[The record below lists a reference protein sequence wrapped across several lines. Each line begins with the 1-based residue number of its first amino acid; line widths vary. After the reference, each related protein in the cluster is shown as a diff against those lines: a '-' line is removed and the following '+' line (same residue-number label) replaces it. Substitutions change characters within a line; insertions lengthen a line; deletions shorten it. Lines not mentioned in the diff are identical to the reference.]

1 MTENPLGYE
10 KIPKLLKNF
19 AVPSI
24 VASLVGSIYN
34 IVDQIFIG
42 QGVGY
47 LGNAATNVAYPFSTI
62 CLAIAL
68 LVGIGSASRVSLCL
82 GCKEPK
88 AAAKAAGNGIVL
100 MGIFGIIYLLVGE
113 TFLSLLLKA
122 FGATTDV
129 FPYAKQY
136 ASITLIGMPF
146 LIVTN
151 GMSNLIR
158 ADGKPKYSMVCMVVG
173 AIINTILDP
182 IFIFVCDWGIAG
194 AAWATVIGQ
203 IFSFILALRYLWRFQ
218 TIHFEK
224 ESFLLDIK
232 ESMKICSMGIS
243 SSSNQI
249 AVTVIQI
256 IQYNSLTY
264 YGALTKY
271 GTDIPL
277 AACGIVM
284 KTNAIILAIVV
295 GISQGTQPIIGF
307 NYGAE
312 KYERVRKSYLL
323 ALGTATVLSGIAF
336 FCFQV
341 FPRQIISVFGSGS
354 ELYFQFSERYFRI
367 YMFLTLIN
375 GIQPVTS
382 NFFNSIGKS
391 QLGVFMSLTRQILF
405 LLPLIVIFPLFMG
418 IDGVMYAGPI
428 ADAAAAIVCG
438 YFMVREL
445 KELSSMDRKKKE
457 EYAA

>member
-1 MTENPLGYE
+1 MTENPLGFE
-10 KIPKLLKNF
+10 KISKLLKDF
-19 AVPSI
+19 AIPSI
-24 VASLVGSIYN
+24 MASLVGSIYN

-82 GCKEPK
+82 GRKEPK

-158 ADGKPKYSMVCMVVG
+158 ADGKPKYSMVCMVMG

-182 IFIFVCDWGIAG
+182 IFIFACDWGIAG

-284 KTNAIILAIVV
+284 KTNAILLAVII
-295 GISQGTQPIIGF
+295 GISQGSQPIIGF
-307 NYGAE
+307 NYGA
-312 KYERVRKSYLL
+312 KQYDRVRGVYKLAIQCNLVISLIGFLL
-323 ALGTATVLSGIAF
+323 
-336 FCFQV
+336 FQLC
-341 FPRQIISVFGSGS
+341 PRQIISLFGTGDA
-354 ELYFQFSERYFRI
+354 LYFEFAVKFMRI
-367 YMFLTLIN
+367 FLFMVLLN
-375 GIQPVTS
+375 GVQLLSS
-382 NFFNSIGKS
+382 NFFAAIGKPVKGM
-391 QLGVFMSLTRQILF
+391 LLSLTRQVFFLIPLLF
-405 LLPLIVIFPLFMG
+405 ILPLFWG
-418 IDGVMYAGPI
+418 IDGIMYAGPA
-428 ADAAAAIVCG
+428 ADAIAFLTSVFLIS
-438 YFMVREL
+438 RE
-445 KELSSMDRKKKE
+445 MKKMKLAE
-457 EYAA
+457 IAK

>member
-1 MTENPLGYE
+1 
-10 KIPKLLKNF
+10 
-19 AVPSI
+19 
-24 VASLVGSIYN
+24 
-34 IVDQIFIG
+34 
-42 QGVGY
+42 
-47 LGNAATNVAYPFSTI
+47 
-62 CLAIAL
+62 
-68 LVGIGSASRVSLCL
+68 
-82 GCKEPK
+82 
-88 AAAKAAGNGIVL
+88 

-158 ADGKPKYSMVCMVVG
+158 ADGKPKYSMVCMVMG

-182 IFIFVCDWGIAG
+182 IFIFACDWGIAG

-307 NYGAE
+307 NYGARQ
-312 KYERVRKSYLL
+312 YHRVREAYLL
-323 ALGTATVLSGIAF
+323 AVKWNLVVSTIAF
-336 FCFQV
+336 IAFQF
-341 FPRQIISVFGSGS
+341 FPQSIISLFGDGD
-354 ELYFQFSERYFRI
+354 ELYFEFAVLFMRTYLF
-367 YMFLTLIN
+367 MVLVN
-375 GIQPVTS
+375 GVQLLS
-382 NFFNSIGKS
+382 SSFFTAIGKS
-391 QLGVFMSLTRQILF
+391 LRGALLALTRQTFFLIQLTLLLQLCQPQVGSVGLCTLHNELIPVEPVELLRVAHEKTVGDYLF
-405 LLPLIVIFPLFMG
+405 RRIAVLLAVKSVRAAEVRNTALGGNSGAAVE
-418 IDGVMYAGPI
+418 YY
-428 ADAAAAIVCG
+428 AAAFV
-438 YFMVREL
+438 YH
-445 KELSSMDRKKKE
+445 
-457 EYAA
+457 

>member
-82 GCKEPK
+82 GYKEPK

-158 ADGKPKYSMVCMVVG
+158 ADGSLEYKIMKSGREDLRTLQKIKHNYS
-173 AIINTILDP
+173 
-182 IFIFVCDWGIAG
+182 W
-194 AAWATVIGQ
+194 VIGVSK
-203 IFSFILALRYLWRFQ
+203 SFNP
-218 TIHFEK
+218 
-224 ESFLLDIK
+224 ESCLDHTGK
-232 ESMKICSMGIS
+232 PN
-243 SSSNQI
+243 SN
-249 AVTVIQI
+249 
-256 IQYNSLTY
+256 Y
-264 YGALTKY
+264 
-271 GTDIPL
+271 
-277 AACGIVM
+277 
-284 KTNAIILAIVV
+284 
-295 GISQGTQPIIGF
+295 
-307 NYGAE
+307 
-312 KYERVRKSYLL
+312 
-323 ALGTATVLSGIAF
+323 
-336 FCFQV
+336 
-341 FPRQIISVFGSGS
+341 
-354 ELYFQFSERYFRI
+354 
-367 YMFLTLIN
+367 
-375 GIQPVTS
+375 
-382 NFFNSIGKS
+382 
-391 QLGVFMSLTRQILF
+391 
-405 LLPLIVIFPLFMG
+405 
-418 IDGVMYAGPI
+418 I
-428 ADAAAAIVCG
+428 ADLPVFQRFIIKPFYECLV
-438 YFMVREL
+438 
-445 KELSSMDRKKKE
+445 
-457 EYAA
+457 

>member
-10 KIPKLLKNF
+10 KISKLLKNF

-82 GCKEPK
+82 GRKEPK

-158 ADGKPKYSMVCMVVG
+158 ADGNQS
-173 AIINTILDP
+173 IQ
-182 IFIFVCDWGIAG
+182 WS
-194 AAWATVIGQ
+194 AW
-203 IFSFILALRYLWRFQ
+203 LW
-218 TIHFEK
+218 E
-224 ESFLLDIK
+224 LL
-232 ESMKICSMGIS
+232 S
-243 SSSNQI
+243 
-249 AVTVIQI
+249 
-256 IQYNSLTY
+256 
-264 YGALTKY
+264 
-271 GTDIPL
+271 IP
-277 AACGIVM
+277 
-284 KTNAIILAIVV
+284 
-295 GISQGTQPIIGF
+295 
-307 NYGAE
+307 
-312 KYERVRKSYLL
+312 
-323 ALGTATVLSGIAF
+323 
-336 FCFQV
+336 
-341 FPRQIISVFGSGS
+341 
-354 ELYFQFSERYFRI
+354 
-367 YMFLTLIN
+367 FLTPFL
-375 GIQPVTS
+375 
-382 NFFNSIGKS
+382 FLFAIGELPA
-391 QLGVFMSLTRQILF
+391 QLGQQLLGKFFPSYSHSVIYGVSKQSIL
-405 LLPLIVIFPLFMG
+405 
-418 IDGVMYAGPI
+418 
-428 ADAAAAIVCG
+428 
-438 YFMVREL
+438 
-445 KELSSMDRKKKE
+445 KKSRFYWTSKK
-457 EYAA
+457 A

>member
-10 KIPKLLKNF
+10 KISKLLKNF

-24 VASLVGSIYN
+24 VASLIGSIYN

-82 GCKEPK
+82 GRKEPK

-158 ADGKPKYSMVCMVVG
+158 ADGNQS
-173 AIINTILDP
+173 IQ
-182 IFIFVCDWGIAG
+182 WS
-194 AAWATVIGQ
+194 AW
-203 IFSFILALRYLWRFQ
+203 LW
-218 TIHFEK
+218 E
-224 ESFLLDIK
+224 LL
-232 ESMKICSMGIS
+232 S
-243 SSSNQI
+243 
-249 AVTVIQI
+249 
-256 IQYNSLTY
+256 
-264 YGALTKY
+264 
-271 GTDIPL
+271 IP
-277 AACGIVM
+277 
-284 KTNAIILAIVV
+284 
-295 GISQGTQPIIGF
+295 
-307 NYGAE
+307 
-312 KYERVRKSYLL
+312 
-323 ALGTATVLSGIAF
+323 
-336 FCFQV
+336 
-341 FPRQIISVFGSGS
+341 
-354 ELYFQFSERYFRI
+354 
-367 YMFLTLIN
+367 FLTPFL
-375 GIQPVTS
+375 
-382 NFFNSIGKS
+382 FLFAIGELPA
-391 QLGVFMSLTRQILF
+391 QLGQQLLGKFFPSYSHSVIYGVSKQSIL
-405 LLPLIVIFPLFMG
+405 
-418 IDGVMYAGPI
+418 
-428 ADAAAAIVCG
+428 
-438 YFMVREL
+438 
-445 KELSSMDRKKKE
+445 KKSRFYWTSKK
-457 EYAA
+457 A

>member
-10 KIPKLLKNF
+10 KISKLLKDF
-19 AVPSI
+19 AIPSI
-24 VASLVGSIYN
+24 MASLVGSIYN

-82 GCKEPK
+82 GRKEPK

-113 TFLSLLLKA
+113 AFLSLLLKA

-158 ADGKPKYSMVCMVVG
+158 ADGKPKYSMVCMVMG

-182 IFIFVCDWGIAG
+182 IFIFACDWGIAG

-243 SSSNQI
+243 SSSTGTTMVIIGCATAFTKILTIEKIPGAITNGIINFTDNKILILLLINVLLLIVGCFMDTTPAMMVLAPILLPI
-249 AVTVIQI
+249 AMQFGVDPIHF
-256 IQYNSLTY
+256 
-264 YGALTKY
+264 
-271 GTDIPL
+271 
-277 AACGIVM
+277 GIVM
-284 KTNAIILAIVV
+284 VVNLAIGFITPPLGINLFVASRV
-295 GISQGTQPIIGF
+295 GRSDL
-307 NYGAE
+307 E
-312 KYERVRKSYLL
+312 
-323 ALGTATVLSGIAF
+323 TVCSGIIKFILVMVVDLLLITFIPA
-336 FCFQV
+336 
-341 FPRQIISVFGSGS
+341 IS
-354 ELYFQFSERYFRI
+354 
-367 YMFLTLIN
+367 MTLPNI
-375 GIQPVTS
+375 
-382 NFFNSIGKS
+382 
-391 QLGVFMSLTRQILF
+391 FM
-405 LLPLIVIFPLFMG
+405 
-418 IDGVMYAGPI
+418 
-428 ADAAAAIVCG
+428 
-438 YFMVREL
+438 
-445 KELSSMDRKKKE
+445 K
-457 EYAA
+457 

>member
-10 KIPKLLKNF
+10 KISKLLKDF
-19 AVPSI
+19 AIPSI
-24 VASLVGSIYN
+24 MASLVGSIYN

-158 ADGKPKYSMVCMVVG
+158 ADGSLEYKIMKSGREDLRTLQKIKHNYS
-173 AIINTILDP
+173 
-182 IFIFVCDWGIAG
+182 W
-194 AAWATVIGQ
+194 VIGVSK
-203 IFSFILALRYLWRFQ
+203 SFNP
-218 TIHFEK
+218 
-224 ESFLLDIK
+224 ESCLDHTGK
-232 ESMKICSMGIS
+232 PN
-243 SSSNQI
+243 SN
-249 AVTVIQI
+249 
-256 IQYNSLTY
+256 Y
-264 YGALTKY
+264 
-271 GTDIPL
+271 
-277 AACGIVM
+277 
-284 KTNAIILAIVV
+284 
-295 GISQGTQPIIGF
+295 
-307 NYGAE
+307 
-312 KYERVRKSYLL
+312 
-323 ALGTATVLSGIAF
+323 
-336 FCFQV
+336 
-341 FPRQIISVFGSGS
+341 
-354 ELYFQFSERYFRI
+354 
-367 YMFLTLIN
+367 
-375 GIQPVTS
+375 
-382 NFFNSIGKS
+382 
-391 QLGVFMSLTRQILF
+391 
-405 LLPLIVIFPLFMG
+405 
-418 IDGVMYAGPI
+418 I
-428 ADAAAAIVCG
+428 ADLPVFQRFIIKPFYECLV
-438 YFMVREL
+438 
-445 KELSSMDRKKKE
+445 
-457 EYAA
+457 